1 MSDRFLIGQFKAF
14 GRSQRVSSA
23 RLTEA
28 TGWRPAHPTFVAD
41 WFAQSGK

>member
-1 MSDRFLIGQFKAF
+1 MSDRFMIGQFKF
-14 GRSQRVSSA
+14 LGRSHRVVSG

-28 TGWRPAHPTFVAD
+28 TGWRPAHPTFGSD